1 MPITYKGGS
10 NNPEKRTTMQY
21 SQQRFKGLKGK
32 IFREIHDD
40 FYNNQWRNFALG
52 PMQLIP
58 ETYLSVADLGSKK
71 KSGPATACKWNR

>member
-32 IFREIHDD
+32 IFREIQMISITISD
-40 FYNNQWRNFALG
+40 AIL
-52 PMQLIP
+52 L
-58 ETYLSVADLGSKK
+58 
-71 KSGPATACKWNR
+71 

>member
-1 MPITYKGGS
+1 MEAITPKRGLQC
-10 NNPEKRTTMQY
+10 NILNKDLKALKEK
-21 SQQRFKGLKGK
+21 F
-32 IFREIHDD
+32 FREIHDD
-40 FYNNQWRNFALG
+40 FYNNQWRNFAVG